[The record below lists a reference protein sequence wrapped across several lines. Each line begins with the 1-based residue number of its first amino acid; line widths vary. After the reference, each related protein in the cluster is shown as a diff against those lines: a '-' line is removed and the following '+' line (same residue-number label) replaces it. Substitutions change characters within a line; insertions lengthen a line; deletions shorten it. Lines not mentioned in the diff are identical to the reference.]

1 MSIEV
6 VRITDNPAYRV
17 RLGLDPAQ
25 TIERIVLG
33 NETIASLP
41 VDAQK
46 HLARLFER
54 DGSPLVMQWYFPR
67 PMRTVDGEFTT
78 RAYVAGGLPDKLLP
92 PVPLTA
98 DLVVGWIINLA
109 EQATACELEAAKWY
123 DCMCHAEFKI
133 LETEN
138 DADCYAALIA
148 LGGGHNFV
156 TGPHGIVWSLS
167 SEAMTRLHQIETDRR
182 LAADRLNLAAK
193 ETRKAR
199 RAEFVLAV
207 VELLGSDSQKE
218 RLDLGLLPMHEVEIL
233 LHEHVLNGAYK
244 RLCEDENLEVVQEA
258 VRLPAGAFEIFKII
272 KSHVD
277 TAEIRWVNDYGHP
290 YPIGEIK
297 ICPVV
302 GYETSDDP
310 EFDSKGERRLLCE
323 VRICDDPAHSDWSSE
338 AVYYLD

>member
-25 TIERIVLG
+25 TIERITLD
-33 NETIASLP
+33 NETIGQLP
-41 VDAQK
+41 TSAQE

-54 DGSPLVMQWYFPR
+54 DGSPLVMQWYSPH
-67 PMRTVDGEFTT
+67 PMRTVDGEFVT
-78 RAYVAGGLPDKLLP
+78 RAYATSPLPPKLSP

-98 DLVVGWIINLA
+98 DLVVGWIVNLA
-109 EQATACELEAAKWY
+109 EQATAYEIEAAEWH
-123 DCMCHAEFKI
+123 DRMCRAEFLI
-133 LETEN
+133 LQAEN
-138 DADCYAALIA
+138 DADCHAALTA

-167 SEAMTRLHQIETDRR
+167 SDAMTRLHQIETDRR

-207 VELLGSDSQKE
+207 VELLGDENQKE
-218 RLDLGLLPMHEVEIL
+218 RFERELLPMHEVEIM
-233 LHEHVLNGAYK
+233 LHKHVLGSLYS
-244 RLCEDENLEVVQEA
+244 RLCEDEDLEVANEA
-258 VRLPAGAFEIFKII
+258 ARLPGGAFTVFKLFQAA
-272 KSHVD
+272 VD
-277 TAEIRWVNDYGHP
+277 AADLTL
-290 YPIGEIK
+290 IGEIG
-297 ICPVV
+297 IRPVV
-302 GYETSDDP
+302 GYEGVIEEEARGD
-310 EFDSKGERRLLCE
+310 RRLLVN
-323 VRICDDPAHSDWSSE
+323 VRIADDPKHSDWSSE